1 MKTCEEVCRYCIN
14 VAPHSFTLSRHCH
27 MKHIHILLVFF
38 FVFLFHIRLA
48 SQGQCIR
55 SGAYSRS
62 ESILKVL
69 AEELQSEIC
78 GAGAPLTSSLTPA
91 RVSQLFSGNI
101 PDGVQNPPCPGG
113 PENKRQQ
120 KRKTSKFYPTP
131 HAAASADTSTRNV
144 TGVNITHFKNGCVR
158 YHDSFLW

>member
-1 MKTCEEVCRYCIN
+1 MKIAHQSTLLSTTDKLLRKLCHCIN
-14 VAPHSFTLSRHCH
+14 VAPRSFTCTNL
-27 MKHIHILLVFF
+27 IF
-38 FVFLFHIRLA
+38 FHIRLA
-48 SQGQCIR
+48 SQGQSIR

-120 KRKTSKFYPTP
+120 KRKTSN
-131 HAAASADTSTRNV
+131 TSCCCLDGHIYKKCDRGKHYT
-144 TGVNITHFKNGCVR
+144 
-158 YHDSFLW
+158 L